1 MPDQLKIYARP
12 KLDNARM
19 ILGFTG
25 WMDGGDVSIGTIEYL
40 VDKLNAQKLAEID
53 PQDSCIYSFPGSM
66 EVSSLFRPH
75 TRIKDGLIT
84 AFDHPPNTFFFDQ
97 KNNLIFLKGRE
108 PNFNWTRYAQS
119 IFSLASEFNVTM
131 IYFVGS
137 VAGLVPHTRQA
148 RLFGSVSHE
157 SLKADFEKYG
167 IRFTNYEGPASIS
180 AYLTS
185 LATQRGFGMANIVAE
200 IPPYVQGRNIRCI
213 ETVVK
218 KLGTIL
224 GVQVNTEELTILGD
238 ELEKKLSTII
248 ETRPEL
254 LGHIKKLE
262 EDYDRDVFDTEM
274 GDLKDWLEQQGI
286 RLD

>member
-1 MPDQLKIYARP
+1 MPDQLKIHARP

-19 ILGFTG
+19 ILGFSG
-25 WMDGGDVSIGTIEYL
+25 WMDGGDVSTGTIEYL
-40 VDKLNAQKLAEID
+40 VGKFNAQKLAEID
-53 PQDSCIYSFPGSM
+53 SEDFCLYSFPGSM
-66 EVSSLFRPH
+66 EVASLFRPH
-75 TRIKDGLIT
+75 AKIKDGLIT
-84 AFDHPPNTFFFDQ
+84 ALENPVNTFFFDQ
-97 KNNLIFLKGRE
+97 ENNLIFLRGRE
-108 PNFNWTRYAQS
+108 PNFNWTRYAQN
-119 IFSLASEFNVTM
+119 IFSLASEFSVSM

-148 RLFGSVSHE
+148 RLFGSVSEE
-157 SLKADFEKYG
+157 SLKAGFEQYG

-185 LATQRGFGMANIVAE
+185 LAKQMGFRMANIVAE

-218 KLGTIL
+218 KLCTIL
-224 GVQVNTEELTILGD
+224 GVQIDVQELTILGD

-248 ETRPEL
+248 EKRPEL
-254 LGHIKKLE
+254 LGHIQKLE

>member
-1 MPDQLKIYARP
+1 
-12 KLDNARM
+12 M

-66 EVSSLFRPH
+66 EASSLFRPH

-84 AFDHPPNTFFFDQ
+84 AFEHPQNTFFFDQ
-97 KNNLIFLKGRE
+97 KNNLIFLRGRE

-157 SLKADFEKYG
+157 SLKAGFEQYG

-185 LATQRGFGMANIVAE
+185 LARQRGFGMANIVAE